1 MDYSRVGHRNG
12 MTAFG
17 ASPRHPTSALTWPAA
32 RRSAS
37 LPSTTTDS
45 EPESGPTFSDTPLTT
60 PEEPSVPH
68 SLGFYWF
75 YPGADIDGRVLT
87 VLR

>member
-17 ASPRHPTSALTWPAA
+17 ASPRHPTSALTWPVA

-37 LPSTTTDS
+37 SRNTILDS
-45 EPESGPTFSDTPLTT
+45 APESGPRSFDTPPTT
-60 PEEPSVPH
+60 PVEPSVQH
-68 SLGFYWF
+68 SLGFYWL